1 MTVQRFEFTY
11 ILAGTVAGGALL
23 QEQPDPA
30 VGQDTLLHGETLLVV
45 ASSDAENISLNVAE

>member
-1 MTVQRFEFTY
+1 MRRFEFTY

-30 VGQDTLLHGETLLVV
+30 VGQDTLLHGEALLVI
-45 ASSDAENISLNVAE
+45 ASSDAENISLKISE